1 MRCRHVLMIIIL
13 LSCLGV
19 AGCHG
24 NSNAQD
30 EDRPA
35 PVAQGARDRD
45 VVLVEVREVVPEPL
59 HDVLLLPGS
68 TEARHD
74 VRISSERAGRVEWVG
89 FTEGDKVLRG
99 EIIAKI
105 DLSAL
110 KAALDR
116 AQASYDLKKLL
127 AERRQALY
135 DRKVLSLEELD
146 QALTEMVKAQSDL
159 RTTQVEHEQG
169 IVRSP
174 IDGTVERMHVDP
186 GEYVSQGDPVADLV
200 CIDTIRVNVNVP
212 EMDIRYIQSDQK
224 VGLRVDAYPEAQWV
238 GHVDF
243 VARKA
248 DAATK
253 TFQVRVVVDNADG
266 RIRPGMI
273 ARVVFLRRM
282 IQDAVTAP
290 LYVIQDKGGERVIF
304 VEKDGVAHSRTI
316 EPGVIE
322 GDRIQILSGLRA
334 GERLI
339 VKGFAQ
345 VEDGTRVQVQ

>member
-1 MRCRHVLMIIIL
+1 MRFCHIVLTIIL
-13 LSCLGV
+13 LSCLGL
-19 AGCHG
+19 AGC
-24 NSNAQD
+24 NSESNA
-30 EDRPA
+30 EDHALPGSGNNA
-35 PVAQGARDRD
+35 ARDREA
-45 VVLVEVREVVPEPL
+45 VLVEVREVIPEPL

-68 TEARHD
+68 TEARND
-74 VRISSERAGRVEWVG
+74 VRLSSERAGRVEWVG
-89 FTEGDKVLRG
+89 FTEGDTVKKG

-127 AERRQALY
+127 AERRQSLFE
-135 DRKVLSLEELD
+135 RKVLSLEELD

-186 GEYVSQGDPVADLV
+186 GEYVNQGDPVADLV
-200 CIDTIRVNVNVP
+200 NIDTIRVHVNVP
-212 EMDIRYIQSDQK
+212 EMDVRFIQSEQK

-243 VARKA
+243 VANKA
-248 DAATK
+248 DPATK
-253 TFQVRVVVDNADG
+253 TFNVRVVVDNNDG

-304 VEKDGVAHSRTI
+304 VEKDGVARSRTI

-322 GDRIQILSGLRA
+322 GDRVQILSGLRA
-334 GERLI
+334 GEKLI

-345 VEDGTRVQVQ
+345 VEDGTRVHVQ